1 MGKENLKYYG
11 KDKPVLSHAE
21 AQRCGRMGGIKS
33 GEKRR
38 QLASFRQYLEIAL
51 EKTVKDKYGEEHSY
65 KEIGAIRTA
74 ERYAQGDQRAQELVL
89 KVLGEMPAERSEV
102 TGVNG
107 TPLNPP
113 IINILPVTT
122 KKDD

>member
-21 AQRCGRMGGIKS
+21 AQACGRKGGIKS

-38 QLASFRQYLEIAL
+38 QLASFREYLEIAL
-51 EKTVKDKYGEEHSY
+51 QKTVKDKYGDEHSY

-89 KVLGEMPAERSEV
+89 KVLGEMPAEKSEV